1 MNMFL
6 EIKKLLGW
14 PSSQA
19 CGQGLI
25 YEPADPGPREESND
39 TNRRWWSPLGGTS
52 PALNGAEGHRGPW
65 PPSSLSAKEGLETT
79 SVDTTPKWYQ

>member
-1 MNMFL
+1 MTQI
-6 EIKKLLGW
+6 E
-14 PSSQA
+14 
-19 CGQGLI
+19 
-25 YEPADPGPREESND
+25 
-39 TNRRWWSPLGGTS
+39 GGGAPWGGAS